1 MNNSSLAAEAVA
13 RGPHTLAPPSFDGH
27 GWLVVI
33 NLVVMTGA
41 LVMASTTV
49 AGLVGDAW
57 RTRRRDRRN
66 DPIAVWRWPLICF
79 AAGMAL
85 RTGVEALNLWGW
97 NPLDPVGT
105 GWLQTMK
112 RFVDPISVSLGLVA
126 LAIIELSKRGMGQQL
141 LKRPFP
147 INMWASMPML
157 KRPAMVCLLA
167 LIAAIAVVSTR

>member
-1 MNNSSLAAEAVA
+1 MDNSSLAAQAVA
-13 RGPHTLAPPSFDGH
+13 GGPHTAAPPSFDGH

-41 LVMASTTV
+41 LVMATTTV

-66 DPIAVWRWPLICF
+66 DPIAIWRWPLICF
-79 AAGMAL
+79 AVGMAL
-85 RTGVEALNLWGW
+85 RTGTEALILWGW
-97 NPLDPVGT
+97 NPLDPVKT
-105 GWLQTMK
+105 GWLQTFK
-112 RFVDPISVSLGLVA
+112 RFADPVSVGCGLVA
-126 LAIIELSKRGMGQQL
+126 LAVIELSKRGMAQQM

-147 INMWASMPML
+147 INMWASLPML

-167 LIAAIAVVSTR
+167 LIAAIGVVSTR